1 MTRYLSSVALPLFV
15 LAAASQPGVVQAQ
28 SVQDFQLPPN
38 PTPSPSPSPTV
49 QGPVDSESGPV
60 TPRATVQPIPTPTP
74 SARPSAT
81 PTPRPAPA
89 PTRTPTARPSPTLRL
104 PAPTPAPTP
113 TPSRIPR
120 PQPSVVES
128 PAPVPPPAPTPIPS
142 PETSPEIG
150 ETDSSTPVPFE
161 PGPVVTNAPEPAPV
175 EEPANDSEY
184 LWWTAALAALV
195 AGGAALIWRRRQAN
209 APVPT
214 IEPPRVRREPA
225 QPAAPQPEPVAP
237 AAPAPAPT
245 PAPAP
250 AAAIPPAEAPPVPIP
265 AMTEASNGT
274 PISVRFEPLRLSR
287 SVMAATLYYRATIL
301 NRGAAAL
308 NEVVLEAD
316 LGSASGGRPVDEQVL
331 DENTPLTPRHVFGRL
346 ATGQSARF
354 EGSVQIP
361 LAQADVIRQGNTAL
375 LVPLMR
381 LRATAKDAVPFAR
394 TFAVGQLAQS
404 GSSRLQPFRLDEG
417 LRSWEPLA
425 QRVLDRPLPTA

>member
-1 MTRYLSSVALPLFV
+1 MTRFLSSVALPLFV
-15 LAAASQPGVVQAQ
+15 LAAAAQPGVLQAQ

-38 PTPSPSPSPTV
+38 PTPSPSPNV

-60 TPRATVQPIPTPTP
+60 TPRATVQPVPTP
-74 SARPSAT
+74 SPTARPSVT
-81 PTPRPAPA
+81 PTPRPTPA
-89 PTRTPTARPSPTLRL
+89 PTQTPTTRPSPTLRL
-104 PAPTPAPTP
+104 PAPVPTPAP
-113 TPSRIPR
+113 SRVPR
-120 PQPSVVES
+120 PQPSAVES
-128 PAPVPPPAPTPIPS
+128 PAPVPLPAPTPIPS
-142 PETSPEIG
+142 PETAPAIG
-150 ETDSSTPVPFE
+150 ETDTSTPVPFE
-161 PGPVVTNAPEPAPV
+161 PSPAITNAPDSAPV
-175 EEPANDSEY
+175 EDPADDSEY
-184 LWWTAALAALV
+184 LWWIAALAALA
-195 AGGAALIWRRRQAN
+195 AGGAAFFWRRRQAN

-225 QPAAPQPEPVAP
+225 QPAAPKPEPVAAP
-237 AAPAPAPT
+237 APAPAPT
-245 PAPAP
+245 PTP
-250 AAAIPPAEAPPVPIP
+250 AAAVPSAAVPPAPIP
-265 AMTEASNGT
+265 AMTEAANGT

-301 NRGAAAL
+301 NRGPAAL

-331 DENTPLTPRHVFGRL
+331 DENKPLTPRHVFGRL

-394 TFAVGQLAQS
+394 TFAVGQLAES
-404 GSSRLQPFRLDEG
+404 GSSRLHPFRLDEG

-425 QRVLDRPLPTA
+425 QRVLDLPLPTA

>member
-1 MTRYLSSVALPLFV
+1 M
-15 LAAASQPGVVQAQ
+15 
-28 SVQDFQLPPN
+28 
-38 PTPSPSPSPTV
+38 
-49 QGPVDSESGPV
+49 
-60 TPRATVQPIPTPTP
+60 
-74 SARPSAT
+74 
-81 PTPRPAPA
+81 
-89 PTRTPTARPSPTLRL
+89 
-104 PAPTPAPTP
+104 
-113 TPSRIPR
+113 
-120 PQPSVVES
+120 
-128 PAPVPPPAPTPIPS
+128 
-142 PETSPEIG
+142 
-150 ETDSSTPVPFE
+150 
-161 PGPVVTNAPEPAPV
+161 
-175 EEPANDSEY
+175 
-184 LWWTAALAALV
+184 
-195 AGGAALIWRRRQAN
+195 
-209 APVPT
+209 
-214 IEPPRVRREPA
+214 
-225 QPAAPQPEPVAP
+225 
-237 AAPAPAPT
+237 
-245 PAPAP
+245 
-250 AAAIPPAEAPPVPIP
+250 PIP
-265 AMTEASNGT
+265 AMTEAANGT

-331 DENTPLTPRHVFGRL
+331 DENRPLTPRHVFGRL